1 MSAFFRDER
10 GATYVESLIALPIM
24 FALFNALVLCG
35 YLCAGKLI
43 VQRAASAAAR
53 AAVVF
58 LPDDPEY
65 YERSDTKSGNKSAS
79 KEACVK
85 HAARKVLMASPFFL
99 TTDADLDVKIEG
111 AKKEY
116 APTTVTVR
124 AKYDCSSFLGAFLC
138 RLVSG
143 QANVVPLS
151 AAATLAYQE
160 GYIEK

>member
-1 MSAFFRDER
+1 MKTFLREQR
-10 GATYVESLIALPIM
+10 GAAYLETLIALPIM

-35 YLCAGKLI
+35 YLCTAKLI

-65 YERSDTKSGNKSAS
+65 YDRNDAKSGRKSAS

-85 HAARKVLMASPFFL
+85 QAARHVLMASPFFL
-99 TTDADLDVKIEG
+99 VDDANLDVKIEG
-111 AKKEY
+111 AKKHFS
-116 APTTVTVR
+116 ATKVTVR

-143 QANVVPLS
+143 QADVVPLS
-151 AAATLAYQE
+151 AASTLASQE
-160 GYIEK
+160 GFVEK